1 MGRSRGEQRT
11 AFPDG
16 RLRIETAQLSGG
28 REQPVIVDNDGELHV
43 ASLWLSSLVDLGRS
57 PNTISQYGRQVTD
70 YLNWTETT
78 SDWRG
83 VSLAHLRLWMRTLSI
98 SETRNGTTVSKW
110 MTALHSFYSWAAS
123 SDLLQSDVERRMT
136 QMKYFPPG
144 AAGGGEHG
152 RRRKV
157 LVAELRPA
165 HARWAHSEP
174 DWIDSA
180 EARARLESLTLSS
193 RDRFMVDLMYLT
205 GIRVGE
211 ALSLFSNDLHFGGG
225 SVALGCR
232 ILDSHFHVRMDNPTE
247 NKARAKGKKRV
258 LYASP
263 LLVDRYVDYIIE
275 RDAVL
280 GARSLS
286 KHVFVNLYCREPY
299 LGRAM
304 SRAGVRDMISR
315 VSRRIDYPLS
325 GPHMLRHTFA
335 TRLARGI
342 DAEQQPLEVI
352 QELLGHR
359 SISSTR
365 IYTHGLEPAK
375 KAALDSLQTRSIRVI
390 EEPE

>member
-57 PNTISQYGRQVTD
+57 PNTISQYGRQVTN

-78 SDWRG
+78 TDWRG

-157 LVAELRPA
+157 LVAEAATSTRQVGPFG
-165 HARWAHSEP
+165 
-174 DWIDSA
+174 
-180 EARARLESLTLSS
+180 ARL
-193 RDRFMVDLMYLT
+193 D
-205 GIRVGE
+205 
-211 ALSLFSNDLHFGGG
+211 
-225 SVALGCR
+225 
-232 ILDSHFHVRMDNPTE
+232 
-247 NKARAKGKKRV
+247 
-258 LYASP
+258 
-263 LLVDRYVDYIIE
+263 
-275 RDAVL
+275 
-280 GARSLS
+280 
-286 KHVFVNLYCREPY
+286 
-299 LGRAM
+299 
-304 SRAGVRDMISR
+304 
-315 VSRRIDYPLS
+315 
-325 GPHMLRHTFA
+325 
-335 TRLARGI
+335 
-342 DAEQQPLEVI
+342 
-352 QELLGHR
+352 
-359 SISSTR
+359 
-365 IYTHGLEPAK
+365 
-375 KAALDSLQTRSIRVI
+375 
-390 EEPE
+390 